1 MCVKKDFHE
10 KTNINDIRI
19 LFENLTKK
27 NEHHVSWKSEN
38 WQHDL
43 NPGEEDFYKDHPV
56 DSSPPFISDRLVEI
70 FTSQTG
76 KYAGSNSTCENDPPD
91 EDQVIGSATDSSAC
105 DDDHLVI
112 GLNRMNFIDKERL
125 DDEDHSDHSV
135 DPVDSSFPFLP
146 DGLVEVFTSLTGKY
160 GRNNPTSENCHN
172 VGGTSKT
179 NHNVP
184 SEGKPFKR
192 VKTGKGGSWRRGNCD
207 NSDDEEKVI
216 MTTEKVT

>member
-1 MCVKKDFHE
+1 M
-10 KTNINDIRI
+10 
-19 LFENLTKK
+19 
-27 NEHHVSWKSEN
+27 
-38 WQHDL
+38 
-43 NPGEEDFYKDHPV
+43 
-56 DSSPPFISDRLVEI
+56 
-70 FTSQTG
+70 
-76 KYAGSNSTCENDPPD
+76 
-91 EDQVIGSATDSSAC
+91 
-105 DDDHLVI
+105 
-112 GLNRMNFIDKERL
+112 
-125 DDEDHSDHSV
+125 
-135 DPVDSSFPFLP
+135 DSSFPFLQ

-216 MTTEKVT
+216 MTTCFRKSDLKMPRYKNMKRLAKRGEKVREEERTRLQRGMRCFLKEYEGRTGG